1 LNKKNIILAIETS
14 CDETSVAIVKNG
26 QEVLACETA
35 TSIPL
40 HQITKGVV
48 PEVAARAQIEA
59 MIPTL
64 DLALKKA
71 QLSWSNID
79 LIAVTEGPGLIGSLL
94 VGVATANMLSLSTG
108 IPAVGVPH
116 IWGHMYA
123 NLLDNKESINFPT
136 LVLTVSGGHNDLY
149 LWKKH
154 GDFEQLGRTLDDAA
168 GEAFDKCGRL
178 IGLNYPAGVEVSK
191 LADAGNKEAYK
202 FPRSMINSQN
212 YNFSFSGLKTAFLY
226 KLKNI
231 EKSETKINKKI
242 KADLCASLQEAIC
255 ETLWL
260 KVKKAL
266 NNYVVNEV
274 HLSGGV
280 SANTRL
286 REIFKKNL
294 KKIKP
299 NAKLRH
305 PNNLTY
311 CTDNA
316 AMIGAC
322 AYFCNFEAVTPNK
335 NTTGIKPKLQ
345 Y

>member
-79 LIAVTEGPGLIGSLL
+79 LIAVTEGPGLIG
-94 VGVATANMLSLSTG
+94 
-108 IPAVGVPH
+108 
-116 IWGHMYA
+116 
-123 NLLDNKESINFPT
+123 
-136 LVLTVSGGHNDLY
+136 
-149 LWKKH
+149 
-154 GDFEQLGRTLDDAA
+154 
-168 GEAFDKCGRL
+168 
-178 IGLNYPAGVEVSK
+178 LNYPAGVEVSK
-191 LADAGNKEAYK
+191 LADAGNKETYK

-255 ETLWL
+255 EILWL

-274 HLSGGV
+274 HLSGEV

-286 REIFKKNL
+286 RETIRISIVPFGCL
-294 KKIKP
+294 
-299 NAKLRH
+299 AQSSRR
-305 PNNLTY
+305 
-311 CTDNA
+311 
-316 AMIGAC
+316 
-322 AYFCNFEAVTPNK
+322 E
-335 NTTGIKPKLQ
+335 
-345 Y
+345 